1 LTEEKL
7 DDILGTKK
15 FIIIIKGVGKMYDLD
30 RAPIG
35 IYEKALPSSFSWEEK
50 LMAAKE
56 AGFDYLEISIDETD
70 EKLARLDW
78 STQERE
84 DLKKLISST
93 GVMIP
98 SMCLSGHRRFPF
110 GSKNVD
116 TRKKAFD
123 IMKKAIKLSVDLGI
137 RTIQLAAYDVYYEEE
152 DETTKALFIEGMEKS
167 IAMASKAGVMLALE
181 IMDTKFISTILRAM
195 PYVTRFNSPWF
206 KIYPDLGN
214 LSAWSSD
221 VESELELG
229 ITHTVAIHVKE
240 TKPGVFK
247 EVPFGEGIVK
257 FSSIFKKL
265 KQLNYQGPFLIE
277 MWADNNKVIS
287 KEEATRDIYNAR
299 LFVQRKMIEGGMDN
313 AKRA

>member
-1 LTEEKL
+1 
-7 DDILGTKK
+7 
-15 FIIIIKGVGKMYDLD
+15 MYDLD
-30 RAPIG
+30 RVPIG
-35 IYEKALPSSFSWEEK
+35 IYEKALPSSFSFEEK
-50 LMAAKE
+50 LLSAKE

-78 STQERE
+78 SKKQRE
-84 DLKKLISST
+84 ELKSLISTT

-98 SMCLSGHRRFPF
+98 SMCLSGHRKFPF
-110 GSKNVD
+110 GSKNKD
-116 TRKKAFD
+116 TRIKAFD
-123 IMKKAIKLSVDLGI
+123 IMKKAIEFSVDLGI

-152 DETTKALFIEGMEKS
+152 DEITKALFIEGMEKS

-195 PYVTRFNSPWF
+195 PYVNRFNSPWF

-214 LSAWSSD
+214 LSAWGSD

-229 ITHTVAIHVKE
+229 LPHTVAIHVKE

-257 FSSIFKKL
+257 FAELFKKL
-265 KQLNYQGPFLIE
+265 KELNYQGPFLIE
-277 MWADNNKVIS
+277 MWADNSKVIT
-287 KEEATRDIYNAR
+287 KETATRDIYDAR
-299 LFVQRKMIEGGMDN
+299 MFIQEKMIEGGMDN
-313 AKRA
+313 ARRA

>member
-1 LTEEKL
+1 
-7 DDILGTKK
+7 
-15 FIIIIKGVGKMYDLD
+15 MYDLD
-30 RAPIG
+30 RVPIG

-50 LMAAKE
+50 LTSAKE

-70 EKLARLDW
+70 ERLARLEW
-78 STQERE
+78 SKEERE
-84 DLKKLISST
+84 KLKKLISTT

-110 GSKNVD
+110 GSKDKN
-116 TRKKAFD
+116 TRKKALD
-123 IMKKAIKLSVDLGI
+123 IMKKAIELSVDLGI

-152 DETTKALFIEGMEKS
+152 DENTKAFFIEGMGKS

-195 PYVTRFNSPWF
+195 PYITKFNSPWF

-214 LSAWSSD
+214 LSAWGSD
-221 VESELELG
+221 VEAELELG
-229 ITHTVAIHVKE
+229 LPHTVAIHVKE

-257 FSSIFKKL
+257 FAILFKKL
-265 KQLNYQGPFLIE
+265 KELNYQGPFLIE
-277 MWADNNKVIS
+277 MWADNSKVTT
-287 KEEATRDIYNAR
+287 KEDAVRDIYNAR
-299 LFVQRKMIEGGMDN
+299 IFVQEKMIEGGMVN

>member
-1 LTEEKL
+1 
-7 DDILGTKK
+7 
-15 FIIIIKGVGKMYDLD
+15 MYDLN
-30 RAPIG
+30 RVPIG

-50 LMAAKE
+50 LTSAKE

-70 EKLARLDW
+70 ERLARLEW
-78 STQERE
+78 SKEERE
-84 DLKKLISST
+84 KLKKLISAT

-110 GSKNVD
+110 GSKDGN
-116 TRKKAFD
+116 TRSKALD
-123 IMKKAIKLSVDLGI
+123 IMKKAIELSADLGI

-152 DETTKALFIEGMEKS
+152 DEITKAFFIEGMEKS

-195 PYVTRFNSPWF
+195 PYITKFNSPWF

-214 LSAWSSD
+214 LSAWGSD
-221 VESELELG
+221 VEAELELG
-229 ITHTVAIHVKE
+229 LPHTVAIHVKE

-257 FSSIFKKL
+257 FAALFKKL
-265 KQLNYQGPFLIE
+265 KELNYQGPFLIE
-277 MWADNNKVIS
+277 MWADNS
-287 KEEATRDIYNAR
+287 KITTKEDAVRDIYNAR
-299 LFVQRKMIEGGMDN
+299 IFVKEKMIEGGMVN